1 MSYAK
6 YAKYAIIGLAPLVL
20 IYGVWTSLQQGRSPL
35 PDSYTFVDVETG
47 DVVYLKRNEI
57 RFIPEKN
64 DRNDLQTLFPVS
76 VNHDGQ
82 YAVEDRYHNDVR
94 KLAEQIPLKI
104 NAEPFL
110 VDMK

>member
-20 IYGVWTSLQQGRSPL
+20 IYGVWSAVQMGKSPL
-35 PDSYTFVDVETG
+35 PNSYTFVDVETG
-47 DVVYLKRNEI
+47 ELVHLKRNEI

-64 DRNDLQTLFPVS
+64 NRNELQTLFPIS
-76 VNHDGQ
+76 VNQEGQ
-82 YAVEDRYHNDVR
+82 YAVEDRYHDDVR
-94 KLAEQIPLKI
+94 KLAEKMPLKI

-110 VDMK
+110 VDMN